1 MSVRVSADLTVP
13 VLAIDGPSGTGKGT
27 IAGQVAKHLGWHT
40 LDSGALYRAI
50 AFLAVE
56 NRIGPGDTDG
66 LEALAKSSVVE
77 FAVTLDGVNILVDN
91 RNITDEVRSEAGGK
105 NASIYAKIPVVR
117 EALLYRQ
124 QAMRA
129 APGLVADGRDM
140 GTVVFPDAFLKVFLE
155 ASATVRAQRRHK
167 QLRGKG
173 FDVKLRA
180 LEREIAERDEQDR
193 NRTVSPLVPAADAIV
208 LDTSEKDI
216 AQVFTDVMQL
226 VDERLASK
234 EVSRT

>member
-1 MSVRVSADLTVP
+1 MPVRAPGDLAAP

-27 IAGQVAKHLGWHT
+27 IAARVAEHLGWYT

-56 NRIGPGDTDG
+56 NRIDPGDTDG
-66 LEALAKSSVVE
+66 LEVLARSSVIE
-77 FAVTLDGVNILVDN
+77 FAVTSDGVNILIDD
-91 RNITDEVRSEAGGK
+91 RDITDEVRSESGGK
-105 NASIYAKIPVVR
+105 NASIYAKIPAVR
-117 EALLYRQ
+117 KALLHRQ
-124 QAMRA
+124 QAMRT

-140 GTVVFPDAFLKVFLE
+140 GTVVFPDAFLKVFLD

-167 QLRGKG
+167 QLSGKG

-193 NRTVSPLVPAADAIV
+193 NRTASPLVPAADAIV

-216 AQVFTDVMQL
+216 AQVFADVMQL
-226 VDERLASK
+226 VDERLGSRQI
-234 EVSRT
+234 SRT

>member
-1 MSVRVSADLTVP
+1 MRAPGEVTAP

-27 IAGQVAKHLGWHT
+27 IAARVAEHLGWHT

-56 NRIGPGDTDG
+56 NGIDPGDTDG
-66 LEALAKSSVVE
+66 LEVLAKSSVVE
-77 FAVTLDGVNILVDN
+77 FAVTSDGVNILLDD
-91 RNITDEVRSEAGGK
+91 RDITDEVRSESGGK
-105 NASIYAKIPVVR
+105 NASIYAKIPAVR
-117 EALLYRQ
+117 KALLHRQ
-124 QAMRA
+124 QAMRTT
-129 APGLVADGRDM
+129 PGLVADGRDM

-167 QLRGKG
+167 QLSGKG

-193 NRTVSPLVPAADAIV
+193 NRVASPLVPAADAIV

-216 AQVFTDVMQL
+216 AQVFADVMRL
-226 VDERLASK
+226 VDERLASRHI
-234 EVSRT
+234 SRT

>member
-1 MSVRVSADLTVP
+1 MRAPGDVGAP

-27 IAGQVAKHLGWHT
+27 IAARVAEYLGWHT

-56 NRIGPGDTDG
+56 NRIDPGDTDG
-66 LEALAKSSVVE
+66 LEELAKSSVVE
-77 FAVTLDGVNILVDN
+77 FVVRSDGVNILLDD
-91 RNITDEVRSEAGGK
+91 RDITDEVRSESGGK
-105 NASIYAKIPVVR
+105 NASIYAKIPAVR
-117 EALLYRQ
+117 KALLHRQ
-124 QAMRA
+124 QAMRT

-155 ASATVRAQRRHK
+155 ASAAVRAQRRHK
-167 QLRGKG
+167 QLSGKG

-193 NRTVSPLVPAADAIV
+193 NRAASPLVPAADAIV

-216 AQVFTDVMQL
+216 AQVFADVMQL
-226 VDERLASK
+226 VDKRLASRQI
-234 EVSRT
+234 SRT

>member
-1 MSVRVSADLTVP
+1 MRAPCDVAAP

-27 IAGQVAKHLGWHT
+27 IAARVAQRLGWHT

-56 NRIGPGDTDG
+56 NRIDPGDTEG
-66 LEALAKSSVVE
+66 LEVLAKSSVVE
-77 FAVTLDGVNILVDN
+77 FVATPDGVNILLDD
-91 RNITDEVRSEAGGK
+91 RDITDEVRSESGGK
-105 NASIYAKIPVVR
+105 NASIYAKIPAVR
-117 EALLYRQ
+117 KALLHRQ
-124 QAMRA
+124 QAMRT

-155 ASATVRAQRRHK
+155 ASATVRAQRRYK
-167 QLRGKG
+167 QLSGKG

-193 NRTVSPLVPAADAIV
+193 NRVASPLVPAADAIV

-216 AQVFTDVMQL
+216 AQVFADVMQL
-226 VDERLASK
+226 VDERL
-234 EVSRT
+234 VSRQISRT